1 MGVIDLQGLVDEIG
15 GADAGPVTVAGR
27 SSREGGVPG
36 VRTVSAPSGID
47 WFQPDEMVLCCGAGT
62 PVSEVQHAAGAHGQY
77 VNVPVGG
84 TIGGALAMGHSDL
97 LRLGRG
103 PLRDVL
109 LQTRYVSAA
118 GELVTAGG
126 PTVKN
131 VTGFDLCRL
140 LVGSRGTLGVLGDVI
155 VRTRPLPAV
164 VAWFVAPDDTLPSAL
179 AAALYRPAA
188 VLWDGTTTWVC
199 LQGHAT
205 DVAAE
210 AATHRLSSVDG
221 PPGLPAV
228 GRWSVPPSRLVD
240 LDASAAFV
248 AEVGVGI
255 VHHSLPA
262 PARPVD
268 PGVLALHER
277 LKAEF
282 DPTGR
287 LSPGRS
293 VLDGG

>member
-1 MGVIDLQGLVDEIG
+1 VGVIDLQPLVDEVG
-15 GADAGPVTVAGR
+15 GVEAGPVTVAGGSTR
-27 SSREGGVPG
+27 GGGVPG
-36 VRTVSAPSGID
+36 VRCVAAPSGIAA
-47 WFQPDEMVLCCGAGT
+47 FRPDEMVLSCGAGT
-62 PVSEVQHAAGAHGQY
+62 SVEEVQAAAREHGQY
-77 VNVPVGG
+77 VNVSPGG

-109 LQTRYVSAA
+109 LQARYVSAA
-118 GELVTAGG
+118 GDLVTAGG

-155 VRTRPLPAV
+155 VRTRPRPATV
-164 VAWFVAPDDTLPSAL
+164 GWFVAPEGTSPVVL

-188 VLWDGTTTWVC
+188 VLWDGSTTWVC
-199 LQGHAT
+199 LQGHAD
-205 DVAAE
+205 DVADEAE
-210 AATHRLSSVDG
+210 HHALSEVEG
-221 PPGLPAV
+221 PPPLPSG
-228 GRWSVPPSRLVD
+228 GRWSMAPASVMSLDTSVP
-240 LDASAAFV
+240 FV

-255 VHHSLPA
+255 VHHTLPG
-262 PARPVD
+262 PATHAD
-268 PGVLALHER
+268 AGVRALTER
-277 LKAEF
+277 VKQEF

-293 VLDGG
+293 VLSDG